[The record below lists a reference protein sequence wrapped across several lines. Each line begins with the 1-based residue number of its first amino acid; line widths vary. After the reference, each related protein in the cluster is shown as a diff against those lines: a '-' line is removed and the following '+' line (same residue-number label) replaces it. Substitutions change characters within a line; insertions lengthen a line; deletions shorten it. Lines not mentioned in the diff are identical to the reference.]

1 MQALIHQTRID
12 GLQFAIQGS
21 GVTLGQDVALEYDQQ
36 NRVAAFVKLPARWS
50 FGFSRNKRK
59 QLGYLGPDAAMLIT
73 PALERQAPLR
83 VRIVE
88 LEPAHAREE
97 GIDQV
102 SVSIWG
108 RPSDLQPLTQEQSV
122 QPQAPSED

>member
-1 MQALIHQTRID
+1 MQALIHQTRIQ
-12 GLQFAIQGS
+12 GLQFAIKGS
-21 GVTLGQDVALEYDQQ
+21 GVTLGQDVRLEYDQE
-36 NRVAAFVKLPARWS
+36 NRVAAFVTLPARWS
-50 FGFSRNKRK
+50 FGFTKNRYK
-59 QLGYLGPDAAMLIT
+59 QLGYLGADAATLIS

-88 LEPAHAREE
+88 LEPAHARGE

-108 RPSDLQPLTQEQSV
+108 EPSDLQQLQHEQSA
-122 QPQAPSED
+122 QPHALSED